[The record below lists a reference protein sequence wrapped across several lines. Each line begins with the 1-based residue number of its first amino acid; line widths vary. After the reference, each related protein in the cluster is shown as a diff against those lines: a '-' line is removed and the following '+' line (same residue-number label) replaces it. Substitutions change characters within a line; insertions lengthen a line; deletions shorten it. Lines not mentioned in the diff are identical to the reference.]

1 MGAKDIVLAI
11 DTREKTAHKDHI
23 LRAFDKYGVKHI
35 RTKLYVGDYTLLNNQ
50 SVCVDVK
57 QGLQEVYSNLIQEHE
72 RFRAECIRAQET
84 GIRLIVLIE
93 EPRIKTLDE
102 VENWVNPRDII
113 YRKQVE
119 QGKATQKAAPV
130 SSKRLHNIMRTMSE
144 LYSVEW
150 SFTPKER
157 CGEVI
162 LQLLGVQ
169 LF

>member
-1 MGAKDIVLAI
+1 MEYVIVS
-11 DTREKTAHKDHI
+11 DTREKTGKKNHI
-23 LRAFDKYGVKHI
+23 LNTFAKYHLKVV
-35 RTKLYVGDYTLLNNQ
+35 RTKMYVGDWTLLNNQ
-50 SVCVDVK
+50 SVCIDTK
-57 QGLQEVYSNLIQEHE
+57 QGLQEVYSNLVQSHE
-72 RFRAECIRAQET
+72 RFRAECVRAKDA

-93 EPRIKTLDE
+93 ESHIKHLDE
-102 VENWVNPRDII
+102 VKTWVNPRDII

-144 LYSVEW
+144 LYACEW